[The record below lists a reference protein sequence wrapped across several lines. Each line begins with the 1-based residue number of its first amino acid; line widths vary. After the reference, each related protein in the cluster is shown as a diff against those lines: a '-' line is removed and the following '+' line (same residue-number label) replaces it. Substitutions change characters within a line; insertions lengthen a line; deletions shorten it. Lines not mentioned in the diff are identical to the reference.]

1 MQMLQQ
7 MTFVDFLPEL
17 KNKPTSK
24 FEEALYREDVGEAYQ
39 YKMRQA
45 YAEEEAEFPYW
56 KDYDLSIASS
66 AVKEVD
72 YLTAKRIIDKYE
84 WLGCM
89 PVCVRHCYGLFF
101 PSKAG
106 NGWLLGGVT
115 VFSQEYAENTGVWD
129 KYGYT
134 GKIILLSRGV
144 NLHFCPKN
152 ANSHL
157 IMESIKMLPKK
168 YEVVTCTVDNLAG
181 EVGTIYQSCNF
192 VYVGVMRKG
201 KERTGCVINGK
212 LYGSRALRQKYGTQ
226 SKEAIQRMNPE
237 AKFIKQKSKGKYFY
251 FRGDRKTRKVNF
263 EQIKHLV
270 KPYPKREKGK
280 MNEN

>member
-1 MQMLQQ
+1 MIQQ
-7 MTFVDFLPEL
+7 MTFADFLPEL
-17 KNKPTSK
+17 NNVPRNK
-24 FEEALYREDVGEAYQ
+24 FEEAWQRDEVGEAWQ
-39 YKMRQA
+39 YKMRKE
-45 YAEEEAEFPYW
+45 YAKEEEVFPYW
-56 KDYDLSIASS
+56 RDYDLSISNS
-66 AVKEVD
+66 VVREIDFV
-72 YLTAKRIIDKYE
+72 TAKRVIEKYE

-101 PSKAG
+101 PSKSR

-157 IMESIKMLPKK
+157 IMESIKMLPSK

-192 VYVGVMRKG
+192 KYVGVMRKG

-212 LYGSRALRQKYGTQ
+212 LYGSRALRQKFGTQ
-226 SKEAIQRMNPE
+226 KKEVILRKYPNAQ
-237 AKFIKQKSKGKYFY
+237 FVKQKSKGRYFY
-251 FRGDRKTRKVNF
+251 FRGDKRTRRKNF
-263 EQIKHLV
+263 NQIKSLIE
-270 KPYPKREKGK
+270 PYPKRKEKK
-280 MNEN
+280 CED